1 MATAHLVKIGLFGQ
15 VGRLTTPG
23 GRLFSR
29 NDRVVCRTSR
39 GLEVGTVLCA
49 DELFRQSDDRAR
61 NVSNGGT
68 DEPPTPQFDGEVL
81 RRLTPD
87 DHLIMNRIERF
98 RDKAFT
104 ACNELLVERGLKAV
118 LVDVEHLFDGQ
129 SLFFYFLGEVP
140 EQVHRITDELA
151 ETYEKKV
158 RFKKFTETLASGCGP
173 DCGTGA
179 SKCSTGGCSSCS
191 AKSVCKSAVAK

>member
-15 VGRLTTPG
+15 VGRLATPG

-49 DELFRQSDDRAR
+49 DELVRRPEVPAELSQS
-61 NVSNGGT
+61 
-68 DEPPTPQFDGEVL
+68 PPEFDGEVL

-87 DHLIMNRIERF
+87 DTLIMDRIERF
-98 RDKAFT
+98 RDKAFQ
-104 ACNELLVERGLKAV
+104 ACNELLIERGLKAV

-140 EQVHRITDELA
+140 EEVHQVTDELA
-151 ETYEKKV
+151 ATYEKKV
-158 RFKKFTETLASGCGP
+158 RFKKFTEALANGCGP

-179 SKCSTGGCSSCS
+179 AKCSSGGCSSCS
-191 AKSVCKSAVAK
+191 VKSVCKSTVAK